1 MYKRQKKQIP
11 EFKKSIN
18 DHLKIILS
26 EPDQSSEELSQAM
39 KYSVM
44 NGGKR
49 IRPMMMLASAVAID
63 IDTQHVIQFATAIEL
78 LHSFSL
84 IHDDLP
90 CMDDDSLRRG
100 QPTTHI
106 KFGEATATLAAD
118 SLQSLAFE
126 LMAKAEFPE
135 SKSSQLELISMIAN
149 SIGSGGMAGGQSLDL
164 DSENKKLD
172 PSSVENIYMLK
183 TGKLLQA
190 SILGPTYFRSLDEEK
205 VSALKNFSESIGVA
219 FQIQDDL
226 IEAVGDADM
235 IGKSIESDKSKNKAA
250 YPLLFGVSE
259 SKKRVENLYESAC
272 DSLKIFGES
281 SNSLKEMAEIIIH
294 RKL

>member
-1 MYKRQKKQIP
+1 MSSFKKQIP
-11 EFKKSIN
+11 EFKKSID
-18 DHLKIILS
+18 DHLKTILS
-26 EPDQSSEELSQAM
+26 KSDQSSEELSQAM

-63 IDTQHVIQFATAIEL
+63 IDTQHVIPFATAIEL

-149 SIGSGGMAGGQSLDL
+149 VVA
-164 DSENKKLD
+164 
-172 PSSVENIYMLK
+172 YK
-183 TGKLLQA
+183 TI
-190 SILGPTYFRSLDEEK
+190 S
-205 VSALKNFSESIGVA
+205 
-219 FQIQDDL
+219 
-226 IEAVGDADM
+226 M
-235 IGKSIESDKSKNKAA
+235 IPFAI
-250 YPLLFGVSE
+250 
-259 SKKRVENLYESAC
+259 
-272 DSLKIFGES
+272 
-281 SNSLKEMAEIIIH
+281 
-294 RKL
+294 

>member
-1 MYKRQKKQIP
+1 MSSFKKQIP
-11 EFKKSIN
+11 KFKKSID

-26 EPDQSSEELSQAM
+26 ESDQSSEELSQAM

-63 IDTQHVIQFATAIEL
+63 IDTQHVIPFATAIEL

-126 LMAKAEFPE
+126 LMARADFPE

-149 SIGSGGMAGGQSLDL
+149 SNGSGGMAGRQSLDL

-190 SILGPTYFRSLDEEK
+190 SILGPTYFTELDEEK

-272 DSLKIFGES
+272 DSLKVFGES
-281 SNSLKEMAEIIIH
+281 SSSLMDMAEIIIQ

>member
-1 MYKRQKKQIP
+1 MTSFKRQIP
-11 EFKKSIN
+11 EYKELIDGSLN
-18 DHLKIILS
+18 KILPVS
-26 EPDQSSEELSQAM
+26 NQPPKELNRAM
-39 KYSVM
+39 AYSVL

-49 IRPMMMLASAVAID
+49 IRPLMMLASAKTLDIAIEE
-63 IDTQHVIQFATAIEL
+63 VIPFAAAIEL

-126 LMAKAEFPE
+126 SMAKAKFPQ
-135 SKSSQLELISMIAN
+135 SKIHQLELISMIAK
-149 SIGSGGMAGGQSLDL
+149 SIGSAGMAGGQSLDL
-164 DSENKKLD
+164 DAENKKLNAA
-172 PSSVENIYMLK
+172 SVENIYMLK

-190 SILGPTYFRSLDEEK
+190 SILAPTFFREMNEK
-205 VSALKNFSESIGVA
+205 EFLALKSFSESIGIA

-226 IEAVGDADM
+226 IEAEGDLET
-235 IGKSIESDKSKNKAA
+235 IGKSTESDEQKNKAA
-250 YPLLFGVSE
+250 YPILFGLDA
-259 SKKRVENLYESAC
+259 SKERVNGLYQSAC
-272 DSLKIFGES
+272 EALEIFGEKP
-281 SNSLKEMAEIIIH
+281 NPLREMTEIIIH

>member
-1 MYKRQKKQIP
+1 MASFKKQIP
-11 EFKKSIN
+11 EFKKYIN
-18 DHLKIILS
+18 DHLKMILNAS
-26 EPDQSSEELSQAM
+26 DQSSKELSEAM
-39 KYSVM
+39 EYSVM

-49 IRPMMMLASAVAID
+49 IRPLMMLASAETVDVDPQDMI
-63 IDTQHVIQFATAIEL
+63 HFATAIEL

-90 CMDDDSLRRG
+90 CMDDDSMRRG

-126 LMAKAEFPE
+126 LMSKAKYPQ
-135 SKSSQLELISMIAN
+135 SKGSQLELISMIAK

-172 PSSVENIYMLK
+172 PLSVENIYMLK
-183 TGKLLQA
+183 TGKLLKA
-190 SILGPTYFRSLDEEK
+190 SILAPTYFRSLNEEK
-205 VSALKNFSESIGVA
+205 VLALNSFSKFIGVA

-226 IEAVGDADM
+226 IEAEGDPDT
-235 IGKSIESDKSKNKAA
+235 IGKSIESDMKKNKAA
-250 YPLLFGVSE
+250 YPILFGLDE
-259 SKKRVENLYESAC
+259 SKKRVNELYESAC
-272 DSLKIFGES
+272 DSLKVFDKS
-281 SNSLKEMAEIIIH
+281 SNSLREMAEIIIY

>member
-1 MYKRQKKQIP
+1 MTLFKKQLP
-11 EFKKSIN
+11 EFKKSID
-18 DHLKIILS
+18 DHLMMILS
-26 EPDQSSEELSQAM
+26 RSEQSSRELSQAM
-39 KYSVM
+39 EYSVM

-49 IRPMMMLASAVAID
+49 IRPLMMLASATTID
-63 IDTQHVIQFATAIEL
+63 VETENVIPFATAIEL

-90 CMDDDSLRRG
+90 CMDDDSMRRG

-126 LMAKAEFPE
+126 SMAKAKFPK
-135 SKSSQLELISMIAN
+135 SKSTQLDLISMIAK
-149 SIGSGGMAGGQSLDL
+149 SIGSAGMAGGQSLDL

-172 PSSVENIYMLK
+172 AVNVEHIYMLK

-190 SILGPTYFRSLDEEK
+190 SILAPTYFKKLNKEK
-205 VSALKNFSESIGVA
+205 VSALTSFSAFIGVG

-226 IEAVGDADM
+226 IEAEGDIDT
-235 IGKSIESDKSKNKAA
+235 IGKSVESDKAKNKAA
-250 YPLLFGVSE
+250 YPILFGLNE
-259 SKKRVENLYESAC
+259 SKKRVEELYESAC
-272 DSLKIFGES
+272 DSLEVFGES
-281 SNSLKEMAEIIIH
+281 SNSLREMAEIIIH

>member
-1 MYKRQKKQIP
+1 MTSFKKQIP
-11 EFKKSIN
+11 EYKELI
-18 DHLKIILS
+18 DGCLKNTLPDSDMSPKDLS
-26 EPDQSSEELSQAM
+26 EAM
-39 KYSVM
+39 TYSVM

-49 IRPMMMLASAVAID
+49 IRPLMMLATAKTID
-63 IDTQHVIQFATAIEL
+63 IDIQNIMPFAIAIEL

-126 LMAKAEFPE
+126 SMAKAKHPD
-135 SKSSQLELISMIAN
+135 SKSSQLEILSMIAK
-149 SIGSGGMAGGQSLDL
+149 SIGSAGMAGGQSLDL

-172 PSSVENIYMLK
+172 TASVENIYMLK

-190 SILGPTYFRSLDEEK
+190 SILTPSYFKDMCEK
-205 VSALKNFSESIGVA
+205 EFLALKSFSQSIGVA

-226 IEAVGDADM
+226 IEAEGDLKT

-250 YPLLFGVSE
+250 YPILFGLDA
-259 SKKRVENLYESAC
+259 SKKRVESLYKSAC
-272 DSLKIFGES
+272 EAIDIFGLS
-281 SNSLKEMAEIIIH
+281 SNPLREMAEIIIH

>member
-1 MYKRQKKQIP
+1 MSSFKKQIP

-18 DHLKIILS
+18 DHLKTILS
-26 EPDQSSEELSQAM
+26 KSDQSSEELSQAM

-63 IDTQHVIQFATAIEL
+63 IDTQHVIPFATAIEL

-135 SKSSQLELISMIAN
+135 SKNSQLELISMIAN

-190 SILGPTYFRSLDEEK
+190 SILGTTYFRALDEEK
-205 VSALKNFSESIGVA
+205 VSALKKFSESIGVA

-226 IEAVGDADM
+226 IEAEGDIQI
-235 IGKSIESDKSKNKAA
+235 IGKSIDSDKSKNKAA
-250 YPLLFGVSE
+250 YPLLFGLDA
-259 SKKRVENLYESAC
+259 SKDRV
-272 DSLKIFGES
+272 DSLYQRASEALQVFGEKS
-281 SNSLKEMAEIIIH
+281 RPLEEMAEIIIY
-294 RKL
+294 RKF

>member
-1 MYKRQKKQIP
+1 MASFKRQIP
-11 EFKKSIN
+11 EYKELIDGSLN
-18 DHLKIILS
+18 KILPES
-26 EPDQSSEELSQAM
+26 NQPPKELNRAM
-39 KYSVM
+39 AYSVL

-49 IRPMMMLASAVAID
+49 IRPLMMLASAKTLDIAI
-63 IDTQHVIQFATAIEL
+63 QEVIPFAAAIEL

-126 LMAKAEFPE
+126 SMAKAKFPQ
-135 SKSSQLELISMIAN
+135 SKIHQLELISMIAK
-149 SIGSGGMAGGQSLDL
+149 SIGSAGMAGGQSLDL
-164 DSENKKLD
+164 DSENKKLNAA
-172 PSSVENIYMLK
+172 SVENIYMLK

-190 SILGPTYFRSLDEEK
+190 SILAPTFFREINEK
-205 VSALKNFSESIGVA
+205 EFLALKSFSESIGIA

-226 IEAVGDADM
+226 IEAEGDLET
-235 IGKSIESDKSKNKAA
+235 IGKSTESDEQKNKAA
-250 YPLLFGVSE
+250 YPILFGLDA
-259 SKKRVENLYESAC
+259 SKERVNSLYQSAC
-272 DSLKIFGES
+272 EALEIFGEKP
-281 SNSLKEMAEIIIH
+281 NPLREMTEIIIH

>member
-1 MYKRQKKQIP
+1 MTSFKKQIP
-11 EFKKSIN
+11 EFKKSIDN
-18 DHLKIILS
+18 HLKKILS
-26 EPDQSSEELSQAM
+26 ESDQSSEELCQAM
-39 KYSVM
+39 EYSVM

-49 IRPMMMLASAVAID
+49 IRPMMMLASAITID
-63 IDTQHVIQFATAIEL
+63 VDTQRIIPFATAVEL

-100 QPTTHI
+100 QPTTHV

-126 LMAKAEFPE
+126 SMANAKFPE
-135 SKSSQLELISMIAN
+135 SKSSQLKLISMIAN
-149 SIGSGGMAGGQSLDL
+149 SIGSAGMAGGQSLDL

-172 PSSVENIYMLK
+172 PLSVENIYMLK

-190 SILGPTYFRSLDEEK
+190 SILGPTYYRELDEEK

-226 IEAVGDADM
+226 IEAEGDADM
-235 IGKSIESDKSKNKAA
+235 IGKSVESDKSKNKAA
-250 YPLLFGVSE
+250 YPILFGIDQ
-259 SKKRVENLYESAC
+259 SKKRVKNLYESAC
-272 DSLKIFGES
+272 DSLKVFGES
-281 SNSLKEMAEIIIH
+281 SNSLREMAEIIIS

>member
-1 MYKRQKKQIP
+1 MSSFKKQIP

-26 EPDQSSEELSQAM
+26 ESDQSSEELSQAM

-63 IDTQHVIQFATAIEL
+63 IDTQHVITFATAIEL

-100 QPTTHI
+100 QPTTHV

-126 LMAKAEFPE
+126 LMAKSKFPK
-135 SKSSQLELISMIAN
+135 SKNAQLDLISMIAK
-149 SIGSGGMAGGQSLDL
+149 SIGSAGMAGGQSLDL

-172 PSSVENIYMLK
+172 PSSVEKIYMLK
-183 TGKLLQA
+183 TGKLLEA
-190 SILGPTYFRSLDEEK
+190 SILAPTYFRELSKKEVL
-205 VSALKNFSESIGVA
+205 ALISFSESIGVA

-226 IEAVGDADM
+226 IEAEGDENM
-235 IGKSIESDKSKNKAA
+235 IGKSVESDKSKNKAA
-250 YPLLFGVSE
+250 YPLLFGVNE
-259 SKKRVENLYESAC
+259 SKKRVKKLYESAC
-272 DSLKIFGES
+272 SSLKVFGES
-281 SNSLKEMAEIIIH
+281 SNALREMAEIIIH

>member
-1 MYKRQKKQIP
+1 MSSFKKQIP
-11 EFKKSIN
+11 KFKKSI
-18 DHLKIILS
+18 DDRLKIILS
-26 EPDQSSEELSQAM
+26 ESDQSSEELCQAM
-39 KYSVM
+39 EYSVM

-49 IRPMMMLASAVAID
+49 IRPMMMLASAIAID
-63 IDTQHVIQFATAIEL
+63 IDTQHIIPYAAAIEL

-126 LMAKAEFPE
+126 LMSKAEFPE
-135 SKSSQLELISMIAN
+135 SKSSQLDLISMIAK
-149 SIGSGGMAGGQSLDL
+149 SIGSAGMAGGQSLDL
-164 DSENKKLD
+164 DSENKILD

-190 SILGPTYFRSLDEEK
+190 SILGPTYFRELDEEK

-226 IEAVGDADM
+226 IEAVGDANI

-272 DSLKIFGES
+272 DSLKVFGES
-281 SNSLKEMAEIIIH
+281 SSSLMDMAEIIIH

>member
-1 MYKRQKKQIP
+1 MSSFKRNIPKYKELIDDCLKNILA
-11 EFKKSIN
+11 ESNKSAK
-18 DHLKIILS
+18 DLG
-26 EPDQSSEELSQAM
+26 DAM
-39 KYSVM
+39 TYSVM

-49 IRPMMMLASAVAID
+49 IRPLMMMASAKTLDID
-63 IDTQHVIQFATAIEL
+63 IQDVIPFSASIEL

-106 KFGEATATLAAD
+106 RFGEATATLAAD

-126 LMAKAEFPE
+126 IMAKAKFPQ
-135 SKSSQLELISMIAN
+135 SKSSQLELISMIAK
-149 SIGSGGMAGGQSLDL
+149 SIGSEGMAGGQSLDL

-172 PSSVENIYMLK
+172 AVNVEHIYMLK

-190 SILGPTYFRSLDEEK
+190 SILAPTYFRKLNKEK
-205 VSALKNFSESIGVA
+205 VSALTSFSAFIGVG

-226 IEAVGDADM
+226 IEAEGDIDT
-235 IGKSIESDKSKNKAA
+235 IGKSVNSDKAKNKAA
-250 YPLLFGVSE
+250 YPILFGLNA
-259 SKKRVENLYESAC
+259 SKKRVQELYESAC
-272 DSLKIFGES
+272 DSLEVFGES

>member
-1 MYKRQKKQIP
+1 MTSFKKQIP
-11 EFKKSIN
+11 EFRELIDSCLQNTLPDSDKSP
-18 DHLKIILS
+18 KELS
-26 EPDQSSEELSQAM
+26 EAM
-39 KYSVM
+39 AYSVM

-49 IRPMMMLASAVAID
+49 IRPLMMLATAKTINID
-63 IDTQHVIQFATAIEL
+63 IQNVMPFAIAIEL

-126 LMAKAEFPE
+126 TMAKANLPE
-135 SKSSQLELISMIAN
+135 SKSSQLKIVSMIAQ
-149 SIGSGGMAGGQSLDL
+149 SIGSAGMAGGQSLDL

-172 PSSVENIYMLK
+172 TTSVENIYMLK

-190 SILGPTYFRSLDEEK
+190 SILTPAYFRDICEK
-205 VSALKNFSESIGVA
+205 EFLALKSFSESIGVA

-226 IEAVGDADM
+226 IEAEGDTQI
-235 IGKSIESDKSKNKAA
+235 IGKSIDSDKSKNKAA
-250 YPLLFGVSE
+250 YPILFGLDA
-259 SKKRVENLYESAC
+259 SKKRVESLYQLAC
-272 DSLKIFGES
+272 EAIDIFGLS
-281 SNSLKEMAEIIIH
+281 SNPLKEMAEIIIH

>member
-1 MYKRQKKQIP
+1 MSSFKKQIP
-11 EFKKSIN
+11 EFKKSID

-26 EPDQSSEELSQAM
+26 ESDQSSEELSQAM

-49 IRPMMMLASAVAID
+49 IRPMMMLASALAID
-63 IDTQHVIQFATAIEL
+63 IDTQHVIPFATAIEL

-100 QPTTHI
+100 QPTTHV

-126 LMAKAEFPE
+126 LMAKAEFPQ
-135 SKSSQLELISMIAN
+135 SKNSQLELISMIAK
-149 SIGSGGMAGGQSLDL
+149 SIGSAGMAGGQSLDL

-172 PSSVENIYMLK
+172 PLSVEHIYMLK
-183 TGKLLQA
+183 TGKLLKA
-190 SILGPTYFRSLDEEK
+190 SILAPTYFRSLSEEK
-205 VSALKNFSESIGVA
+205 VLALNSFSEFIGVA

-226 IEAVGDADM
+226 IEAVGDADT

-272 DSLKIFGES
+272 DSLEVFGES
-281 SNSLKEMAEIIIH
+281 SNPLREMAEIIIR

>member
-1 MYKRQKKQIP
+1 MSSFKKQIP

-26 EPDQSSEELSQAM
+26 ESDQSSEELSQAM

-63 IDTQHVIQFATAIEL
+63 IDTQHVIPFATAIEL

-126 LMAKAEFPE
+126 LMARADFPE

-190 SILGPTYFRSLDEEK
+190 SILGPTYFRELDEEK

-226 IEAVGDADM
+226 IEAVGDADI

-272 DSLKIFGES
+272 DSLKVFGES
-281 SNSLKEMAEIIIH
+281 SSSLMDMAEIIIQ

>member
-1 MYKRQKKQIP
+1 MSSFKKQIP
-11 EFKKSIN
+11 EFKKSID

-26 EPDQSSEELSQAM
+26 ESDQSSEELSQAM

-63 IDTQHVIQFATAIEL
+63 IDTEHVIPFATAIEL

-100 QPTTHI
+100 QPTTHV

-149 SIGSGGMAGGQSLDL
+149 SIGSAGMAGGQSLDL
-164 DSENKKLD
+164 DSENKILD
-172 PSSVENIYMLK
+172 PLSVENIYMLK

-190 SILGPTYFRSLDEEK
+190 SILGPTYFRELDEEK

-272 DSLKIFGES
+272 DSLKVFGES
-281 SNSLKEMAEIIIH
+281 SSSLMDMAEIIIQ

>member
-1 MYKRQKKQIP
+1 MTSFKKQIP
-11 EFKKSIN
+11 EFKKSIDN
-18 DHLKIILS
+18 HLKKILS
-26 EPDQSSEELSQAM
+26 ESDQSSEELCQAM
-39 KYSVM
+39 EYSVM

-49 IRPMMMLASAVAID
+49 IRPMMMLASAITID
-63 IDTQHVIQFATAIEL
+63 VDTQRIIPFATAVEL

-90 CMDDDSLRRG
+90 CMDDDSIRRG
-100 QPTTHI
+100 QPTTHV

-126 LMAKAEFPE
+126 SMANAKFPE
-135 SKSSQLELISMIAN
+135 SKSSQLKLISMIAN
-149 SIGSGGMAGGQSLDL
+149 SIGSAGMAGGQSLDL

-172 PSSVENIYMLK
+172 PLSVENIYMLK

-190 SILGPTYFRSLDEEK
+190 SILGPTYFRKLDEEK
-205 VSALKNFSESIGVA
+205 VLALKNFSESIGVA

-226 IEAVGDADM
+226 IEAEGDADI
-235 IGKSIESDKSKNKAA
+235 IGKSVESDKSKNKAA
-250 YPLLFGVSE
+250 YPILFGIDQ
-259 SKKRVENLYESAC
+259 SKKRVKNLYESAC
-272 DSLKIFGES
+272 DSLKVFGES
-281 SNSLKEMAEIIIH
+281 SNSLREMAEIIIS

>member
-1 MYKRQKKQIP
+1 MSSFKKQIP
-11 EFKKSIN
+11 EFKKSID

-26 EPDQSSEELSQAM
+26 ESDQSSEELSQAM

-63 IDTQHVIQFATAIEL
+63 IDTQHVIPFATAIEL

-126 LMAKAEFPE
+126 LMARADFPE

-190 SILGPTYFRSLDEEK
+190 SILGPTYFRTLDEEK
-205 VSALKNFSESIGVA
+205 VSALKNFSELIGVA

-226 IEAVGDADM
+226 IEAVGDADV

-272 DSLKIFGES
+272 DSLKVFGES
-281 SNSLKEMAEIIIH
+281 SSSLMDMAEIIIH

>member
-1 MYKRQKKQIP
+1 MSSFKKQIP
-11 EFKKSIN
+11 EFKKLI
-18 DHLKIILS
+18 DYHLKIVLS
-26 EPDQSSEELSQAM
+26 ESDQSSEELGQAM
-39 KYSVM
+39 EYSVM

-63 IDTQHVIQFATAIEL
+63 IDTQHVIPFATAIEL

-135 SKSSQLELISMIAN
+135 SKNSQLELISMIAN

-190 SILGPTYFRSLDEEK
+190 SILGPTYFRALDEEK

-219 FQIQDDL
+219 FQIQDDF
-226 IEAVGDADM
+226 IEAVGDTDM

-259 SKKRVENLYESAC
+259 SKKRVEDLYQSAC
-272 DSLKIFGES
+272 DSLKVFGES
-281 SNSLKEMAEIIIH
+281 SSSLMDMAEIIIR

>member
-1 MYKRQKKQIP
+1 MVSFKKEIP
-11 EFKKSIN
+11 QFKKSI
-18 DHLKIILS
+18 DDQLKMILS
-26 EPDQSSEELSQAM
+26 KSEQSSEELSQAM
-39 KYSVM
+39 EYSVM

-49 IRPMMMLASAVAID
+49 IRPMMMLASAKTID
-63 IDTQHVIQFATAIEL
+63 VDTQNVLHFATAIEL

-90 CMDDDSLRRG
+90 CMDDDSMRRG
-100 QPTTHI
+100 QPTTHV

-126 LMAKAEFPE
+126 LMAKAEFPK
-135 SKSSQLELISMIAN
+135 SKSSQLELISMIAK
-149 SIGSGGMAGGQSLDL
+149 SIGSAGMAGGQSLDL
-164 DSENKKLD
+164 DSENKRLN
-172 PSSVENIYMLK
+172 PFNVEKIYRLK

-190 SILGPTYFRSLDEEK
+190 SIMAPTYFKKLNEK
-205 VSALKNFSESIGVA
+205 EITALISFSESIGVA

-226 IEAVGDADM
+226 IEAEGDQDT
-235 IGKSIESDKSKNKAA
+235 IGKSVESDKSKNKAA
-250 YPLLFGVSE
+250 YPILFGLNE
-259 SKKRVENLYESAC
+259 SKKRVKELYSSAC
-272 DSLKIFGES
+272 DALKVFGES

>member
-1 MYKRQKKQIP
+1 MTSFKKQIP
-11 EFKKSIN
+11 EFKKSIDN
-18 DHLKIILS
+18 HLKKILS
-26 EPDQSSEELSQAM
+26 ESDQSSEELCQAM
-39 KYSVM
+39 EYSVM

-49 IRPMMMLASAVAID
+49 IRPMMMLASAITID
-63 IDTQHVIQFATAIEL
+63 VDTQRIIPFATAVEL

-90 CMDDDSLRRG
+90 CMDDDSIRRG
-100 QPTTHI
+100 QPTTHV

-126 LMAKAEFPE
+126 SMANAKFPE
-135 SKSSQLELISMIAN
+135 SKSSQLKLISMIAN
-149 SIGSGGMAGGQSLDL
+149 SIGSAGMAGGQSLDL

-172 PSSVENIYMLK
+172 PLSVENIYMLK

-190 SILGPTYFRSLDEEK
+190 SILGPTYYRELDEEK

-226 IEAVGDADM
+226 IEAEGDADI
-235 IGKSIESDKSKNKAA
+235 IGKSVESDKSKNKAA
-250 YPLLFGVSE
+250 YPILFGIDQ
-259 SKKRVENLYESAC
+259 SKKRVKNLYESAC
-272 DSLKIFGES
+272 DSLKVFG
-281 SNSLKEMAEIIIH
+281 
-294 RKL
+294 

>member
-1 MYKRQKKQIP
+1 MSSFKKQIP
-11 EFKKSIN
+11 KFKKSI
-18 DHLKIILS
+18 DDCLKIILS
-26 EPDQSSEELSQAM
+26 ESDQSSEELSQAM
-39 KYSVM
+39 EYSVM

-49 IRPMMMLASAVAID
+49 IRPMMMLASAIAID
-63 IDTQHVIQFATAIEL
+63 IDTQHVIPYAAAIEL

-100 QPTTHI
+100 QPTTHV
-106 KFGEATATLAAD
+106 KYGEATATLAAD

-149 SIGSGGMAGGQSLDL
+149 SIGSAGMAGGQSLDL

-190 SILGPTYFRSLDEEK
+190 SILGPTYFSALDEEK
-205 VSALKNFSESIGVA
+205 VLALKSFSESIGVA

-272 DSLKIFGES
+272 DSLKVFGQS
-281 SNSLKEMAEIIIH
+281 SSSLMDMAEIIIH

>member
-1 MYKRQKKQIP
+1 MASFKRQIP
-11 EFKKSIN
+11 EYKELIDGSLN
-18 DHLKIILS
+18 KILPES
-26 EPDQSSEELSQAM
+26 NQPPKELNRAM
-39 KYSVM
+39 AYSVL

-49 IRPMMMLASAVAID
+49 IRPLMMLASAKTLDIAI
-63 IDTQHVIQFATAIEL
+63 QEVIPFAAAIEL

-126 LMAKAEFPE
+126 SMAKAKFPQ
-135 SKSSQLELISMIAN
+135 SKIHQLELISMIAK
-149 SIGSGGMAGGQSLDL
+149 SIGSAGMAGGQSLDL
-164 DSENKKLD
+164 DAENKKLNAA
-172 PSSVENIYMLK
+172 SVENIYMLK

-190 SILGPTYFRSLDEEK
+190 SILAPTFFREMDEKEFL
-205 VSALKNFSESIGVA
+205 ALKSFSESIGIA

-226 IEAVGDADM
+226 IEAEGDLET
-235 IGKSIESDKSKNKAA
+235 IGKSTESDEQKNKAA
-250 YPLLFGVSE
+250 YPILFGLDA
-259 SKKRVENLYESAC
+259 SKERVNSLYQSAC
-272 DSLKIFGES
+272 EALEIFGEKP
-281 SNSLKEMAEIIIH
+281 NPLREMTEIIIH

>member
-1 MYKRQKKQIP
+1 MSSFKKQIP
-11 EFKKSIN
+11 EFKKSID

-26 EPDQSSEELSQAM
+26 ESDQSSEELSQAM

-63 IDTQHVIQFATAIEL
+63 IDTQHVIPFATAIEL

-90 CMDDDSLRRG
+90 CMDNDSLRRG

-190 SILGPTYFRSLDEEK
+190 SILGPTYFRVLDEEK

-272 DSLKIFGES
+272 DSLKVFGES
-281 SNSLKEMAEIIIH
+281 SSSLMDMAEIIIQ

>member
-1 MYKRQKKQIP
+1 MSSFKKQIP

-18 DHLKIILS
+18 HYLKIILS
-26 EPDQSSEELSQAM
+26 ESDQSSEELSQAM

-63 IDTQHVIQFATAIEL
+63 IDTQHVIPFATAIEL

-190 SILGPTYFRSLDEEK
+190 SILGPTFFRELDEEK

-272 DSLKIFGES
+272 DSLKVFGES
-281 SNSLKEMAEIIIH
+281 SSSLMDMAEIIIQ

>member
-1 MYKRQKKQIP
+1 MSSFKKQIP
-11 EFKKSIN
+11 ELKKSID
-18 DHLKIILS
+18 DHLKITLS
-26 EPDQSSEELSQAM
+26 ESDQSSEDLYQAM
-39 KYSVM
+39 EYSVM

-49 IRPMMMLASAVAID
+49 IRPMMMLASAIAID
-63 IDTQHVIQFATAIEL
+63 IDIQDVIPFAISIEL

-100 QPTTHI
+100 QPTTHV

-135 SKSSQLELISMIAN
+135 SKSSQLDLISMIAN
-149 SIGSGGMAGGQSLDL
+149 SIGSAGMAGGQSLDL

-172 PSSVENIYMLK
+172 PLSIENIYMLK
-183 TGKLLQA
+183 TGKLIQA
-190 SILGPTYFRSLDEEK
+190 SILGPTYFRELDQEK
-205 VSALKNFSESIGVA
+205 VSALNNFSEYIGVA

-226 IEAVGDADM
+226 IEAEGDTET
-235 IGKSIESDKSKNKAA
+235 IGKSVDSDKSKNKAA
-250 YPLLFGVSE
+250 YPILFGIDD
-259 SKKRVENLYESAC
+259 SKRRVEYLYESAC
-272 DSLKIFGES
+272 DSLKVFGES
-281 SNSLKEMAEIIIH
+281 SSSLTDMAEIIIR

>member
-1 MYKRQKKQIP
+1 MTSFKKQIP
-11 EFKKSIN
+11 EFKKSIDN
-18 DHLKIILS
+18 HLKKILS
-26 EPDQSSEELSQAM
+26 ESDQSSEELCQAM
-39 KYSVM
+39 EYSVM

-49 IRPMMMLASAVAID
+49 IRPMMMLASAITID
-63 IDTQHVIQFATAIEL
+63 VDTQHIIPFATAIEL

-100 QPTTHI
+100 QPTTHV

-126 LMAKAEFPE
+126 SMANAKFPE
-135 SKSSQLELISMIAN
+135 SKSSQLKLISMIAN
-149 SIGSGGMAGGQSLDL
+149 SIGSAGMAGGQSLDL

-172 PSSVENIYMLK
+172 PLSVENIYMLK

-190 SILGPTYFRSLDEEK
+190 SILGPIYYRELDEEK

-226 IEAVGDADM
+226 IEAEGDADI
-235 IGKSIESDKSKNKAA
+235 IGKSVESDKSKNKAA
-250 YPLLFGVSE
+250 YPILFGIDQ
-259 SKKRVENLYESAC
+259 SKKRVKNLYESAC
-272 DSLKIFGES
+272 DSLKVFGES
-281 SNSLKEMAEIIIH
+281 SNSLREMAEIIIT

>member
-1 MYKRQKKQIP
+1 MASFKKQIP

-18 DHLKIILS
+18 HHLYMILYES
-26 EPDQSSEELSQAM
+26 DQSSKELSEAM

-49 IRPMMMLASAVAID
+49 LRPMMMLASAMAID
-63 IDTQHVIQFATAIEL
+63 VETEHVIPFATAIEL

-90 CMDDDSLRRG
+90 CMDDDSMRRG

-126 LMAKAEFPE
+126 SMAKAKFPK
-135 SKSSQLELISMIAN
+135 SKSAQLDLISMIAK
-149 SIGSGGMAGGQSLDL
+149 SIGSAGMAGGQSLDL

-183 TGKLLQA
+183 TGKLLKA
-190 SILGPTYFRSLDEEK
+190 AILAPTYFRKLNNKE
-205 VSALKNFSESIGVA
+205 VLALISFSESIGVA

-226 IEAVGDADM
+226 IEAEGDEDM
-235 IGKSIESDKSKNKAA
+235 IGKSVVSDKSKNKAA
-250 YPLLFGVSE
+250 YPILYGINE
-259 SKKRVENLYESAC
+259 SKNRVKELYESAC
-272 DSLKIFGES
+272 DL
-281 SNSLKEMAEIIIH
+281 
-294 RKL
+294 

>member
-1 MYKRQKKQIP
+1 MTSFKKQIP
-11 EFKKSIN
+11 EYRELIDDSLNK
-18 DHLKIILS
+18 ILS
-26 EPDQSSEELSQAM
+26 ASNQSSKELNLAM
-39 KYSVM
+39 AYSVL

-49 IRPMMMLASAVAID
+49 IRPLMMIASAKTLDID
-63 IDTQHVIQFATAIEL
+63 IQEVIPFAASIEL

-90 CMDDDSLRRG
+90 CMDDDSFRRG

-126 LMAKAEFPE
+126 SMAQAKFPK
-135 SKSSQLELISMIAN
+135 SKSHQLGLIAMIAK
-149 SIGSGGMAGGQSLDL
+149 SIGSAGMAGGQSLDL

-172 PSSVENIYMLK
+172 VDSVENIYMLK
-183 TGKLLQA
+183 TGKLLQS
-190 SILGPTYFRSLDEEK
+190 SILAPTFFKEMSDKYFL
-205 VSALKNFSESIGVA
+205 ALKNFSESIGIA

-226 IEAVGDADM
+226 IEAEGDLET

-250 YPLLFGVSE
+250 YPLLFGLDA
-259 SKKRVENLYESAC
+259 SKDRVESLYQRASKA
-272 DSLKIFGES
+272 LQVFGEKS
-281 SNSLKEMAEIIIH
+281 RPLEEMAEIIIY
-294 RKL
+294 RKF

>member
-1 MYKRQKKQIP
+1 MTSFKKQIP
-11 EFKKSIN
+11 EYRELIDDSLN
-18 DHLKIILS
+18 KILPAS
-26 EPDQSSEELSQAM
+26 NQSPKELNLAM
-39 KYSVM
+39 AYSVL

-49 IRPMMMLASAVAID
+49 IRPLMMLASAKTLDID
-63 IDTQHVIQFATAIEL
+63 IQEVIPFAASIEL

-90 CMDDDSLRRG
+90 CMDDDSFRRG

-126 LMAKAEFPE
+126 SMAQAKFPK
-135 SKSSQLELISMIAN
+135 SKSHQLELISMIAK
-149 SIGSGGMAGGQSLDL
+149 SIGSVGMAGGQSLDL
-164 DSENKKLD
+164 DSENKKLNAA
-172 PSSVENIYMLK
+172 SVENIYMLK

-190 SILGPTYFRSLDEEK
+190 SILAPTFFREMRDKDFL
-205 VSALKNFSESIGVA
+205 ALSNFSELIGIA

-226 IEAVGDADM
+226 IEAEGDIKT

-250 YPLLFGVSE
+250 YPLLFGLDA
-259 SKKRVENLYESAC
+259 SKDRVESLYQSA
-272 DSLKIFGES
+272 SKALEIFGEKS
-281 SNSLKEMAEIIIH
+281 RPLREMAEIIIH
-294 RKL
+294 RKF

>member
-1 MYKRQKKQIP
+1 MALFKKQLP
-11 EFKKSIN
+11 EFKKSID
-18 DHLKIILS
+18 DHLMMILS
-26 EPDQSSEELSQAM
+26 GSEQSSRELSQAM
-39 KYSVM
+39 EYSVM

-49 IRPMMMLASAVAID
+49 IRPLMMLASATAID
-63 IDTQHVIQFATAIEL
+63 VETEDVIPFATAIEL

-90 CMDDDSLRRG
+90 CMDDDSMRRG

-126 LMAKAEFPE
+126 SMAKAKFPK
-135 SKSSQLELISMIAN
+135 SKSTQLDLISMIAK
-149 SIGSGGMAGGQSLDL
+149 SIGSAGMAGGQSLDL

-190 SILGPTYFRSLDEEK
+190 SILAPTYFRELSKKEVL
-205 VSALKNFSESIGVA
+205 ALIGFAESIGVA

-226 IEAVGDADM
+226 IEAEGDENM
-235 IGKSIESDKSKNKAA
+235 IGKSVDSDKSKNKAA
-250 YPLLFGVSE
+250 YPILFGITE
-259 SKKRVENLYESAC
+259 SKKRVKKLYESAC
-272 DSLKIFGES
+272 DSLKVFGES
-281 SNSLKEMAEIIIH
+281 SNALREMAEIIIH